1 MGLEGTSGTSGGD
14 SAQALF
20 SSVMRIAFRTIPA
33 LFLVALATAAGASGT
48 RAEYQTAAAA
58 SIAGGIRASVPDTT
72 IDAQHAYTAA
82 DIQFMNGMISHHAQ
96 ALVMA
101 GWAASHGANPS
112 VLTLT
117 SRITNAQQDE
127 IAGMQKWLRDR
138 HQPVPEANPHGMTM
152 KMDGMEHT
160 MLMPGMLTDSQLKQL
175 DEARGKEFDRLFLT
189 FMIQHHQGAVTMVKD
204 LFDTYGAA
212 QDITVFKLASDIS
225 ADQTTEIERM
235 QKMLASVIFGA
246 NIP

>member
-1 MGLEGTSGTSGGD
+1 
-14 SAQALF
+14 
-20 SSVMRIAFRTIPA
+20 MRIIFRTAPA
-33 LFLVALATAAGASGT
+33 LLLVLSAAAASASEN
-48 RAEYQTAAAA
+48 RAEYQGSAPIA
-58 SIAGGIRASVPDTT
+58 SGIGASATDTT
-72 IDAQHAYTAA
+72 VDAQHAYTAA

-96 ALVMA
+96 ALLMA
-101 GWAASHGANPS
+101 GWASSHGASPS

-160 MLMPGMLTDSQLKQL
+160 MLMPGMLTESQLKQL
-175 DEARGKEFDRLFLT
+175 DDARGKEFDRLFLT
-189 FMIQHHQGAVTMVKD
+189 FMIQHHQGAVTMVTN

-212 QDITVFKLASDIS
+212 QDISVFKLASDIS

-235 QKMLASVIFGA
+235 QKMLASAIFGA
-246 NIP
+246 K

>member
-1 MGLEGTSGTSGGD
+1 
-14 SAQALF
+14 
-20 SSVMRIAFRTIPA
+20 MRIVFRTIPA
-33 LFLVALATAAGASGT
+33 LFLVAFAAVAGASVT
-48 RAEYQTAAAA
+48 
-58 SIAGGIRASVPDTT
+58 DTT
-72 IDAQHAYTAA
+72 VDAQHAYTDA
-82 DIQFMNGMISHHAQ
+82 DIKFMDGMIAHHAQ
-96 ALVMA
+96 ALLMA
-101 GWAASHGANPS
+101 GWASSHGASPT

-117 SRITNAQQDE
+117 SRITNAQTDE

-160 MLMPGMLTDSQLKQL
+160 MLMPGMLTEAQLKQL
-175 DEARGKEFDRLFLT
+175 DDARGKDFDRLFLT
-189 FMIQHHQGAVTMVKD
+189 FMIQHHQGAVTMVTN

-212 QDITVFKLASDIS
+212 QDISVFKLASDIS

-246 NIP
+246 KVE

>member
-1 MGLEGTSGTSGGD
+1 
-14 SAQALF
+14 
-20 SSVMRIAFRTIPA
+20 MRTAFRTTPA
-33 LFLVALATAAGASGT
+33 PLLVLFAVAACASGSRAEHQKSAPVTTAA
-48 RAEYQTAAAA
+48 
-58 SIAGGIRASVPDTT
+58 DTPARVT
-72 IDAQHAYTAA
+72 DTSANTQHTYTAA
-82 DIQFMNGMISHHAQ
+82 DINFMDGMISHHAQ

-101 GWAASHGANPS
+101 GWAASHGASPS

-117 SRITNAQQDE
+117 ARITNAQQDE

-138 HQPVPEANPHGMTM
+138 HQPVPEANPHGMMM
-152 KMDGMEHT
+152 KMNGMEHE
-160 MLMPGMLTDSQLKQL
+160 MLMPGMLTESQLKQL

-189 FMIQHHQGAVTMVKD
+189 FMIQHHRGAVTMVKD

-235 QKMLASVIFGA
+235 QKMLAAMIFSA
-246 NIP
+246 DIP